1 MKYFFCRLLFI
12 GSFCW
17 PISAVSQDTEWE
29 LKKESDGITVYTR
42 SIENTNIK
50 EFKASTK
57 LNSSSETIFRII
69 LDVENYP
76 KWIED
81 IDSAE
86 LLYLQENEIGM
97 YYQLGLPWPIKDR
110 DVTLVSK
117 YKTLPDSSILFQLSN
132 NSDLKEEDAGFIRIK
147 EIKGQWLIKPID
159 KENCE
164 VTYQFLADPE
174 GFLPA
179 WVVNVFIVDGP
190 FKTLQNL
197 DKYGKTRITK
207 KENPD

>member
-1 MKYFFCRLLFI
+1 MKYYFSKLLFI
-12 GSFCW
+12 GTCCW
-17 PISAVSQDTEWE
+17 PFIAVPQETEWE
-29 LKKESDGITVYTR
+29 LKKEADSITVYTR

-57 LNSSSETIFRII
+57 LNSSTETIFRII

-81 IDSAE
+81 IDHAE
-86 LLYLQENEIGM
+86 LLYLRESEIGM

-110 DVTLVSK
+110 DATLVSK
-117 YKTLPDSSILFQLSN
+117 YETLPDKSILFQLNN
-132 NSDLKEEDAGFIRIK
+132 NSDLKGEDADYIRIK

-159 KENCE
+159 NENCE
-164 VTYQFLADPE
+164 VTYQFMADPE

-179 WVVNVFIVDGP
+179 WVVNIFIVDGP
-190 FKTLQNL
+190 FKTLKNL
-197 DKYGKTRITK
+197 DKYAKVRINQ
-207 KENPD
+207 KESQN

>member
-1 MKYFFCRLLFI
+1 
-12 GSFCW
+12 
-17 PISAVSQDTEWE
+17 
-29 LKKESDGITVYTR
+29 
-42 SIENTNIK
+42 
-50 EFKASTK
+50 
-57 LNSSSETIFRII
+57 
-69 LDVENYP
+69 
-76 KWIED
+76 
-81 IDSAE
+81 
-86 LLYLQENEIGM
+86 M